1 MAIAIK
7 KTAAIAIAAGLTFAG
22 SAGVAAQDALAQTTN
37 TTAPTVAT
45 NVPDAS
51 GIGEDDVKLTINKR
65 VNPTELRNATGETDA
80 APSGQPLAGVGFTA
94 ERLNVDI
101 TNQSNFNEVAQFANN
116 RNAAGAREKFG
127 ISATT
132 TLTDTDTN
140 GQTSATLPV
149 GAYIISEAKTP
160 DAQGAEAYVP
170 SEPFIVF
177 LPMTNSEG
185 TGWNRDVQVYPK
197 NSYAKV
203 TKTVT
208 DESKNAQSNGEGT
221 EGQPGFLGARPAEN
235 AEVTYTLDGVVPA
248 APENRVL
255 NTLTLTDASN
265 SAELQWDKTDNAFIE
280 GVYVVR
286 GGKEVEID
294 AKNYTVNSAADVPTT
309 NTDGLA
315 AGADQAFTVTVNAQ
329 DAGLKPGE
337 TVRVKVKATMLKD
350 DTESKGIENSVRES
364 FVFRNPSTGQDDTPK
379 ETPDDKVVTYVG
391 DISVYKRGEVD
402 GKENQPLAGAEFQI
416 GKCNGDKSGLDG
428 DAIQTGITDEN
439 GNLTFPGL
447 HVTDWVNDA
456 EPADTVANYC
466 VVETKAPEGYAT
478 PEGKAATKEITLTRT
493 TTNALNTE
501 KTAFEAV
508 ADSNEIANGAVVDNV
523 KKTTPTLP
531 ATGGMGI
538 LIVVL
543 AGLAIIGGGVYAAR
557 RNSQSA

>member
-37 TTAPTVAT
+37 TTAPAVAT

-51 GIGEDDVKLTINKR
+51 SIGSDPVTLTINKR
-65 VNPTELRNATGETDA
+65 VNPTELRNATGEADTA
-80 APSGQPLAGVGFTA
+80 VSGQPLAGVGFTA
-94 ERLNVDI
+94 ERLDVDI
-101 TNQSNFNEVAQFANN
+101 TNQANFNRVAEFAND
-116 RNAAGAREKFG
+116 RNVQGAREAFG
-127 ISATT
+127 TGQAV
-132 TLTDTDTN
+132 TLADTDAN
-140 GQTSATLPV
+140 GQTSAELPV

-160 DAQGAEAYVP
+160 DVQGAEAYVP

-185 TGWNRDVQVYPK
+185 TGWNREVQVYPK

-203 TKTVT
+203 TKTVI
-208 DESKNAQSNGEGT
+208 DEGKNTLSEGNDV
-221 EGQPGFLGARPAEN
+221 EAGQPGFLGPRPAEN

-265 SAELQWDKTDNAFIE
+265 SAELQWGDNFIQ

-286 GGKEVEID
+286 NGEEVAID
-294 AKNYTVNSAADVPTT
+294 AANYSVNTTAAVPTN

-315 AGADQAFTVTVNAQ
+315 KGADQAFTVTVNAQ

-364 FVFRNPSTGQDDTPK
+364 FVFRNPSTGQDDTPR

-391 DISVYKRGEVD
+391 DISVYKRGED
-402 GKENQPLAGAEFQI
+402 NTALAGAEFQI
-416 GKCNGDKSGLDG
+416 GTCNADQTGLEGDP
-428 DAIQTGITDEN
+428 IQTGVTDAD

-447 HVTDWVNDA
+447 HVTDYVNDA
-456 EPADTVANYC
+456 EVTDAVAGYC

-478 PEGKAATKEITLTRT
+478 PQGEDAVRAIALTRET
-493 TTNALNTE
+493 ANALNAE
-501 KTAFEAV
+501 RTAFDAAAAENV
-508 ADSNEIANGAVVDNV
+508 ISNGAVIDNV

>member
-22 SAGVAAQDALAQTTN
+22 SAGVAAQDALAQATN
-37 TTAPTVAT
+37 TTAPAVAT

-51 GIGEDDVKLTINKR
+51 SIGSDPVKLTINKR
-65 VNPTELRNATGETDA
+65 VNPAELRNATGEADA
-80 APSGQPLAGVGFTA
+80 AASGQPLAGVGFTA
-94 ERLNVDI
+94 ERIDVDI
-101 TNQSNFNEVAQFANN
+101 TDQSNFNRVAEFANA
-116 RNAAGAREKFG
+116 RDVQGARDAFG
-127 ISATT
+127 TGQPIP
-132 TLTDTDTN
+132 LDDTDTN
-140 GQTSATLPV
+140 GQTSAELPV

-208 DESKNAQSNGEGT
+208 DEGKNAQSNGQGE

-265 SAELQWDKTDNAFIE
+265 SAELQWGDDFIQ

-286 GGKEVEID
+286 NGEEVAIAPE
-294 AKNYTVNSAADVPTT
+294 NYTVNRTADVPTT

-315 AGADQAFTVTVNAQ
+315 AGANQAFTVTVDAQ
-329 DAGLKPGE
+329 GAGLQPGE
-337 TVRVKVKATMLKD
+337 TVRVRVNATMLGD
-350 DTESKGIENSVRES
+350 DAASKGIENSVRES
-364 FVFRNPSTGQDDTPK
+364 FVFRNPSTGTDDEPR

-391 DISVYKRGEVD
+391 NISVHKRGD
-402 GKENQPLAGAEFQI
+402 ENAALAGAEFQI
-416 GKCNGDKSGLDG
+416 GTCNADQSGIEG
-428 DAIQTGITDEN
+428 DAIQTGVTDAE

-447 HVTDWVNDA
+447 HVTDYVNDA
-456 EPADTVANYC
+456 EVTDAVADYC
-466 VVETKAPEGYAT
+466 VVETRAPEGYAL
-478 PEGKAATKEITLTRT
+478 PQGEDAVRAIALTRT
-493 TTNALNTE
+493 TANALNAE
-501 KTAFEAV
+501 RTAFDAAAAENV
-508 ADSNEIANGAVVDNV
+508 ISNGAVIDNV
-523 KKTTPTLP
+523 RKTTPTLP
-531 ATGGMGI
+531 STGGMGV
-538 LIVVL
+538 LVLAL
-543 AGLAIIGGGVYAAR
+543 AGLAIIAGGVYAAR

>member
-7 KTAAIAIAAGLTFAG
+7 KTAATAIAAGLTFAG
-22 SAGVAAQDALAQTTN
+22 SAGVAAQDALAQATN
-37 TTAPTVAT
+37 TTAPAVAT

-51 GIGEDDVKLTINKR
+51 SIGSDPVKLTINKR
-65 VNPTELRNATGETDA
+65 VNPAELRNATGEADA
-80 APSGQPLAGVGFTA
+80 AASGQPLAGVGFTA
-94 ERLNVDI
+94 ERIDVDI
-101 TNQSNFNEVAQFANN
+101 TDQSNFNRVAEFANA
-116 RNAAGAREKFG
+116 RDVQGARDAFG
-127 ISATT
+127 TGQPIP
-132 TLTDTDTN
+132 LDDTDTN
-140 GQTSATLPV
+140 GQTSAELPV

-185 TGWNRDVQVYPK
+185 TGWNREVQVYPK

-203 TKTVT
+203 TKTVI
-208 DESKNAQSNGEGT
+208 DEGKNTLSEGNDV
-221 EGQPGFLGARPAEN
+221 EAGQPGFLGPRPAEN

-265 SAELQWDKTDNAFIE
+265 SAELAWGDEFIQ

-286 GGKEVEID
+286 GDEEVEID
-294 AKNYTVNSAADVPTT
+294 SENYTVNSAAAVPTT
-309 NTDGLA
+309 NTEGLT